1 MQKQLLQVHL
11 MQRLKKGT
19 TTETWESTKKCFV
32 LEGLTND
39 YNNMDMELKSLFF
52 NLRRKPTVEN
62 LNLTLSNNEFQ
73 NFLRKILN
81 NFDGT
86 ESKMTVCFLR
96 DVSTLLAMVSTVRQK
111 NLEQHLQAER
121 EMIKYCLLS
130 TMSIIHCI

>member
-1 MQKQLLQVHL
+1 M
-11 MQRLKKGT
+11 
-19 TTETWESTKKCFV
+19 

-86 ESKMTVCFLR
+86 ESNMTVCFLR